1 MPRSKETY
9 KSADNLRSPRL
20 PPPVSYTVVQR
31 SPAELR
37 SNPRHARTHSDENIR
52 RFSEAILKF
61 GFISPVQ
68 VDSAGTILAGHA
80 RVQAAKLLGMPTIP
94 TVQLDHLSEAE
105 RRAYVIW
112 DNRAAELGGWDK
124 SLLALELKD
133 LELSDFD
140 LDLDLT
146 GFSLDERS
154 LVIDVDGGTVAEDAC
169 PTPSVEAPVSR
180 LGDVWLLGGHRVI
193 CGSALETG
201 TYKALMGAERGA
213 MVFADLPY
221 NVPIQGHVS
230 GLGRNRHAEFAMASG
245 EMSEVEFTTFLRS
258 AFELMTAYAE
268 QGSIHFLCIDWR
280 HIGELLAAAKGIF
293 TELKNMAVWAKPNGG
308 MGALY
313 RSRHELVFVYKHGTT
328 PHLNMVQLGRH
339 GRNRTNIWEYAGQT
353 SFHRDRDTELAAH
366 PTVKPVALVADA
378 IKDVSRRGDLVLD
391 PFGGSG
397 TTLIAA
403 EKTGRKARLIEIEP
417 TYVDVTIRRWQALTG
432 GTATLEDTGE
442 SFDTLKAA
450 GRAPSAAIFPF
461 PSLESPAAKS
471 VAKQRGRRARAS
483 TSQGKEKTDDAA

>member
-1 MPRSKETY
+1 MPRFKETR
-9 KSADNLRSPRL
+9 KTADILSLPE
-20 PPPVSYTVVQR
+20 PPPSVSYTVVQR

-37 SNPRHARTHSDENIR
+37 PNARHVRSHSDENIR

-61 GFISPVQ
+61 GFVSPVQ
-68 VDSAGTILAGHA
+68 IDSAGTILAGHA
-80 RVQAAKLLGMPTIP
+80 RVQAAKLLGLPTIP

-112 DNRAAELGGWDK
+112 DNRASELGGWDK
-124 SLLALELKD
+124 GLLASEFMELEALD
-133 LELSDFD
+133 PD

-154 LVIDVDGGTVAEDAC
+154 LTIDVHGEGAAEDAC
-169 PTPSVEAPVSR
+169 PEPSGEPPVSR
-180 LGDVWLLGGHRVI
+180 AGDTWLMGGHRVI
-193 CGSALETG
+193 CGSALEKSC
-201 TYKALMGAERGA
+201 YAALMGTERA
-213 MVFADLPY
+213 TMVFTDPPF
-221 NVPIQGHVS
+221 NVPINGHVS

-245 EMSEVEFTTFLRS
+245 EMTEAQFVDFLRT
-258 AFELMTAYAE
+258 AFELITTYAE

-280 HIGELLAAAKGIF
+280 HIGELLAATNDIYA
-293 TELKNMAVWAKPNGG
+293 ELKNMAVWAKPNGG

-313 RSRHELVFVYKHGTT
+313 RSRHELVFVYKHGTA
-328 PHLNMVQLGRH
+328 PHVNMVQLGRH
-339 GRNRTNIWEYAGQT
+339 GRNRTNVWEYAGQT
-353 SFHRDRDTELAAH
+353 SFHRDREKELAAH

-417 TYVDVTIRRWQALTG
+417 TYIDVTIRRWQALTG
-432 GTATLEDTGE
+432 GVATLEATGE
-442 SFDTLKAA
+442 TFDALKAA
-450 GRAPSAAIFPF
+450 GRAPSAAIIPF
-461 PSLESPAAKS
+461 PSSGSAAADPS
-471 VAKQRGRRARAS
+471 VKQRDRRARPS
-483 TSQGKEKTDDAA
+483 TTRSKEKTHDAA